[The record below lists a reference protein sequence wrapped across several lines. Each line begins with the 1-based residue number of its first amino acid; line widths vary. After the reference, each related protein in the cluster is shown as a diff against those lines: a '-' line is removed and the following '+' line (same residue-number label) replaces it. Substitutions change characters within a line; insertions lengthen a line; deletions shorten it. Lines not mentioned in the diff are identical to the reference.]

1 MVRSA
6 KEKHYE
12 ELNNTIK
19 LIRNHKK
26 IKDVAKLLSGFE
38 DLIKAYQ
45 KAKSSV
51 IDKEEGGKVPK
62 FYIKCLVE
70 LDDFVQ
76 ENWEDRKNMNKNNSK
91 SLTTLRQKLRKYNKE
106 FEQEINDYRE
116 NPDGDDEGKES
127 DDESESDDDDA
138 GSVDEQKGKTNDFE
152 RQKTMS
158 TTSKDISDEDGEDDD
173 ESDWDMSSDE
183 DESSSDDEDYGEN
196 LLAKFLK
203 KDTDKEKEV
212 KKREKKVKEVRKKK
226 DDEGEWTK
234 VEGTAAPEK
243 PKMFAKDAEINHVV
257 MAKKL
262 IEVMAMRGKKR
273 VDRIDQIDMLHE
285 LLAIS
290 RQNNFGPALE
300 VKILLGLQ
308 SALADYASGNSMK
321 SEIWKKYL
329 QNMETIVEI
338 LDKNPDLIIQESI
351 QEDQES
357 FQNPPYL
364 VQGCVL
370 TMLEKMDE
378 EFIRLLQNCDPH
390 SPDYVEKL
398 CDETRLVAII
408 SKVRSYIE
416 HNGRG
421 SPSDRCRIYMLTIDF
436 IYYKFDQ
443 KIIGSENDTAATS
456 KMIRKHPKLILSATE
471 SSKQQS
477 PEIESE
483 LNSQQLIDRLCKYI
497 YVNDETGRICKMAA
511 LSQVYHYALH
521 DRWYEARDLMIMTG
535 LPNSILNHKSDIQL
549 QILYN
554 RSLVQLGLCAFRHG
568 FIFDAHS
575 SLLDILYKGRV
586 RELLG
591 QGSSSK
597 YNIFLNICVHLI

>member
-1 MVRSA
+1 M
-6 KEKHYE
+6 
-12 ELNNTIK
+12 
-19 LIRNHKK
+19 IRNHKK

-106 FEQEINDYRE
+106 FEQEIADYRE
-116 NPDGDDEGKES
+116 NPQGDYEGKEL

-138 GSVDEQKGKTNDFE
+138 SSLDEPKAKATDFE
-152 RQKTMS
+152 RQKTIS
-158 TTSKDISDEDGEDDD
+158 TTSKDASDDDGVGAGQDDDD

-203 KDTDKEKEV
+203 KDTDKDKEI
-212 KKREKKVKEVRKKK
+212 KKREKKVKEIRKKK
-226 DDEGEWTK
+226 GDDEEGEWTK
-234 VEGTAAPEK
+234 VEGTAAQEK
-243 PKMFAKDAEINHVV
+243 PKMFAKDAEIDHQV
-257 MAKKL
+257 MGKKL

-273 VDRIDQIDMLHE
+273 VDRLDQLDMLNE
-285 LLAIS
+285 LLTIS

-308 SALADYASGNSMK
+308 SALADYGSGNSMK

-329 QNMETIVEI
+329 QNMETIMDLLE
-338 LDKNPDLIIQESI
+338 KNPDLTVQETI

-357 FQNPPYL
+357 FKDPPYL

-398 CDETRLVAII
+398 CDETRLIAII
-408 SKVRSYIE
+408 SKVRSYLE
-416 HNGRG
+416 YNNRG
-421 SPSDRCRIYMLTIDF
+421 SPADLCRIYMLTIDF
-436 IYYKFDQ
+436 LYYKFDE
-443 KIIGSENDTAATS
+443 KIIINSENDQKKITS
-456 KMIRKHPKLILSATE
+456 KIVRHPKLIISATE
-471 SSKQQS
+471 SSKQQQQQS
-477 PEIESE
+477 SSDNNEVL

-497 YVNDETGRICKMAA
+497 YVNDETGRFSKMAA

-535 LPNSILNHKSDIQL
+535 LPTSILSHKSDIQL

-597 YNIFLNICVHLI
+597 FQS